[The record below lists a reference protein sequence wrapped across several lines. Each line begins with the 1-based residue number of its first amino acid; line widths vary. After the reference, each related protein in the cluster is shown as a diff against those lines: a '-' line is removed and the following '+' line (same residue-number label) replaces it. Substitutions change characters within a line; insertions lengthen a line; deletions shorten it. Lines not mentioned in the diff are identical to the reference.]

1 MAELYTRLEKYK
13 LKQETDRNPT
23 HNTKKAIRTCRNRIQ
38 TLLEEVGGVE
48 DRRIPVE
55 DARPL
60 VEYFSG
66 IRNLPEFSEDEGK
79 AALLFRA
86 MQIIFRFG
94 VSVTTLAK
102 YYYSKDKELLY
113 EVLNIKN
120 KTSRK

>member
-1 MAELYTRLEKYK
+1 M
-13 LKQETDRNPT
+13 
-23 HNTKKAIRTCRNRIQ
+23 
-38 TLLEEVGGVE
+38 E

>member
-23 HNTKKAIRTCRNRIQ
+23 HYTEKAIRTCRNRIQ
-38 TLLEEVGGVE
+38 TLLEEVGG
-48 DRRIPVE
+48 VE